1 MILNKTIQRTAQWNK
16 KTDSWKIE
24 EAMVYQWHTM
34 KNNPKSPIYKSL
46 TEALQ
51 WIITHDEHLS

>member
-1 MILNKTIQRTAQWNK
+1 MILHKTIQRTAQWSKETNA
-16 KTDSWKIE
+16 WLIE
-24 EAMVYQWHTM
+24 ETLVYQWHTT

-51 WIITHDEHLS
+51 WIIAHDEHLS

>member
-16 KTDSWKIE
+16 KTNAWLIE
-24 EAMVYQWHTM
+24 ESLVYQWHTM

-46 TEALQ
+46 TAALQ
-51 WIITHDEHLS
+51 WIIAHDEHLS